1 MSKHESLYAV
11 ARISK
16 LYGADGEVVLRLF
29 DTFPEDV
36 NIEDPLFVIVDGL
49 AVPLFFSKFVPR
61 GRDKAVCKFDDLDSD
76 YRISEFIGT
85 ELHLSADSLMALVD
99 DEEEE
104 EGFLYEDLVG
114 YTMYDLATHKKGAV
128 LQYLE
133 YKNNP
138 IFIVDFAGVEVSVP
152 ACDDIILDIYPDA
165 KVVEADVPEGLHEF
179 YAAHSK

>member
-1 MSKHESLYAV
+1 MVKQESLYAA

-16 LYGADGEVVLRLF
+16 LYGANGEVVLRLF

-49 AVPLFFSKFVPR
+49 AVPLFFSKFTPR
-61 GRDKAVCKFDDLDSD
+61 GRDKAVCRFNDLDSD
-76 YRISEFIGT
+76 YRISEFIGS
-85 ELHLSADSLMALVD
+85 ELYINADSTEE

-104 EGFLYEDLVG
+104 EDGFLYEDLIG
-114 YTMYDLATHKKGAV
+114 YTMFDLATHKKGV
-128 LQYLE
+128 VQQYVE

-138 IFIVDFAGVEVSVP
+138 IFIVNFAGVEVSVP

-179 YAAHSK
+179 YKAQSK